1 MNFTCINLL
10 PETSF
15 VNKDQTYN
23 EYCYDISLECV
34 RFIFSLMKTYLQVIC
49 KLCYMYNHIKENR
62 KQSLNKKRSIGQ
74 GISML
79 LYDQLF
85 IYHLPFISNCY
96 ILIALRGKVMPN
108 PQID

>member
-34 RFIFSLMKTYLQVIC
+34 RFIFSLTKPHLKVIC
-49 KLCYMYNHIKENR
+49 TLCYNHIKENR
-62 KQSLNKKRSIGQ
+62 KQSLRKKRSIGQ

-96 ILIALRGKVMPN
+96 ILIALRGKVIPN